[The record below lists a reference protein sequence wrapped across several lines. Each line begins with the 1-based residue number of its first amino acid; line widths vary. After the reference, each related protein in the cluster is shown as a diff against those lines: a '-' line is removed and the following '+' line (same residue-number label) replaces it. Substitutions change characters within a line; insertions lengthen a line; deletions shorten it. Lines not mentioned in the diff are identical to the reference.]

1 MPNTGGVLDDV
12 LTSAQVCEQYPSVFR
27 NAQALADH
35 RWRGTGPDFIKTA
48 PGSAGRVL
56 YRRSAIERWLDARTI
71 QAGGQRAA

>member
-1 MPNTGGVLDDV
+1 MRDTGRVVDDV
-12 LTSAQVCEQYPSVFR
+12 LTSAQVCEQYPAVFR

-48 PGSAGRVL
+48 SGSAGRVL
-56 YRRSAIERWLDARTI
+56 YRRSAVERWLDAHTI